1 MKRPDGVTVIA
12 IVHFFIGA
20 LVMLSACFVLAT
32 MPMMVMSEGSG
43 GGRLVGTM
51 AVGITGLMIIVF
63 GLLPVLAGWGLLK
76 LKEWARWLTI
86 ILAIL
91 MLFGFPV
98 GTAIGGL
105 IIWYL
110 LKPEVAMAFGSGVP
124 VVPQPVAAM
133 TPPIPTVPPTPAPWT
148 PSVTPPPAPN
158 YPPQQSTPP
167 APNYP
172 PQQGTPPASNER

>member
-12 IVHFFIGA
+12 IVHFLLGA
-20 LVMLSACFVLAT
+20 LVLLGACGWLAL
-32 MPMMVMSEGSG
+32 MPAVIMSPGSG

-51 AVGITGLMIIVF
+51 FFAIFALATVIVGV
-63 GLLPVLAGWGLLK
+63 LPFLAGWGLLK

-110 LKPEVAMAFGSGVP
+110 LQPQVAMVFGSGVP
-124 VVPQPVAAM
+124 VVPQPVAPM

-148 PSVTPPPAPN
+148 PPPATN